1 MKMEVVPKG
10 IMKMDMVSLVLS
22 VKIIEVELVVL
33 VLKEMKMVSLSLV
46 EVKMVFL
53 VDNTVGVGVGPNRGI
68 P

>member
-53 VDNTVGVGVGPNRGI
+53 VDNTIGVGVGPNRGI

>member
-1 MKMEVVPKG
+1 MEVVPKG

-22 VKIIEVELVVL
+22 VIIEVELVSL

-53 VDNTVGVGVGPNRGI
+53 VDNTIGVGVGPNRGI

>member
-1 MKMEVVPKG
+1 MEVVPKG

>member
-33 VLKEMKMVSLSLV
+33 VLKGMKMVSLSLV

-53 VDNTVGVGVGPNRGI
+53 VDNTIGVGVGPNRGI